1 MVTKNLK
8 VVESD
13 LSGEPGAET
22 TLIGFKGEV
31 MELDLTA
38 AERATLD
45 ELFAPYIARGR
56 KLGPMAAKAFAP
68 RKVPETTTEERAE
81 IRNWARAEGYE
92 VAGRGQ
98 IPNAIVTEYRD
109 SHPKALDGES
119 SAA

>member
-22 TLIGFKGEV
+22 TLIGLKGEV
-31 MELDLTA
+31 LELDLTA

-56 KLGPMAAKAFAP
+56 MLGPMAAKPFAP
-68 RKVPETTTEERAE
+68 RKVPESTAQERVE
-81 IRNWARAEGYE
+81 IRDWARAEGYE
-92 VAGRGQ
+92 VSNHGQ
-98 IPNAIVTEYRD
+98 IPNRLVNAY
-109 SHPKALDGES
+109 KAAREAGTG
-119 SAA
+119 